1 MLAANGRFGLP
12 VQCPYGADELY
23 NAATGD
29 KKRDGGSIDVV
40 VLKEVGRAETVR
52 LDLEGLRR
60 FTEAAL

>member
-1 MLAANGRFGLP
+1 MSTITISNVTKAFG
-12 VQCPYGADELY
+12 
-23 NAATGD
+23 
-29 KKRDGGSIDVV
+29 DVV

>member
-1 MLAANGRFGLP
+1 ME
-12 VQCPYGADELY
+12 CPYTAPELY
-23 NAATGD
+23 AAATGD